1 MIEWLTTPLWVL
13 ASYTM
18 TRLEAITTVL
28 ALIGIWLNTK
38 QSIWAWPVNI
48 AAILLSMAL
57 FAVNRI
63 YGDMALQIYFLLAS
77 LYGWYAWLHG
87 TQVEDS
93 MLQARPLT
101 VSYLSKSQW
110 LLLLILWAGL
120 WAVLY
125 QVLKHHTN
133 TDVPGLDAMT
143 TAGSIIAQVLL
154 ARKKIENWLLWFVVD
169 AVYIGLY
176 LIKSLWLT
184 AGLYGIFLLLCVLG
198 WQRWRADQ
206 QARSTMV
213 PA

>member
-13 ASYTM
+13 GSYAM

-28 ALIGIWLNTK
+28 ALIGIWFNTR
-38 QSIWAWPVNI
+38 QSLWAWPVNI

-63 YGDMALQIYFLLAS
+63 YGDMALQIYFLVAS

-87 TQVEDS
+87 AKVEDS

-101 VSYLSKSQW
+101 VSCLSKSQW
-110 LLLLILWAGL
+110 LILLMIWGMLWV
-120 WAVLY
+120 VLY
-125 QVLKHHTN
+125 QLLARHTN
-133 TDVPGLDAMT
+133 TDVPSLDGMT

-169 AVYIGLY
+169 VVYVGLY

-184 AGLYGIFLLLCVLG
+184 AGLYGVFLLLCMLG

-206 QARSTMV
+206 QARGNV
-213 PA
+213 VLA